1 MQQTNV
7 PSDSSLNISNSLVRY
22 VSTSGNILSKSP
34 SDAGFDIRSIERK
47 VIQPKNWDLIRTGI
61 ILEMPPTMYAQVHSR
76 SGLALRGID
85 VGAGVVDSSYRSDV
99 KILLINNSEDSF
111 SVNIGDRVAQIIFHP
126 LISNLN
132 ITQVTEVKP
141 SERGVKGF
149 GSSGVQ

>member
-47 VIQPKNWDLIRTGI
+47 VIQPKNRDLIRTGI

-99 KILLINNSEDSF
+99 KILLINNSEDF
-111 SVNIGDRVAQIIFHP
+111 SL
-126 LISNLN
+126 LISETGLLKLYF
-132 ITQVTEVKP
+132 IH
-141 SERGVKGF
+141 
-149 GSSGVQ
+149 